1 MPNNQLRNLASLG
14 RYGDTML
21 AHINPQEA
29 ALLKARGGAGTI
41 NPQTGLPEFYG
52 MGQFQFLP
60 KVEPEPLPVLSQVF
74 DPNAFK
80 EVAGQLQKV
89 TVPQQGFGLGTR
101 PAYETIDPE
110 LNKYA
115 DKTFSGRGSS
125 TITGYTVPTD
135 LTFQG
140 KPLEAKYDPKG
151 NFVHVQLAGGD
162 VLYPD
167 SNQPNIAASPKFN
180 KSGGIVDYGVFDLN
194 QQDDGGFGDF
204 LGGLISDFG
213 PMILA
218 GLGANFAAGNL
229 GSLGGA
235 AAGGATAADIAAH
248 NALAAANTAGYAG
261 TSLASTAAGA
271 GLGAGTLADIA
282 TTTPVI
288 PQTSLTGTPLA
299 DLAAGGGV
307 AGGATAADIAAHE
320 ALAAANTAGGLTA
333 ADVAAAG
340 AAGGATAADIAAH
353 EALASANTAGG
364 LTPANVAAAAAAA
377 GAGGAG
383 LSSLLPKTAAELAAL
398 ASGAGSVVSGVV
410 AANAAEKAAQIQAD
424 AATKAAQI
432 QQEMFNTINAQGA
445 PYRAQGYNALNQI
458 GGMLPGQYTQYDA
471 TGKPIGQATGTG
483 YLTQQYGPEQF
494 QKDIDPGYAF
504 RLQQGQMANQRA
516 ANLAGGLIG
525 GNAMRGMQDYTQG
538 MASQE
543 FGNAFNRFQTQRG
556 NIYNTLAGIAGIG
569 QTAQGQ
575 ANQMAQTNATA
586 QGQLNVGAAAAQA
599 AGQIGQAAGYGGA
612 ATGAANAYLLAQLLK
627 QNQGVALA

>member
-29 ALLKARGGAGTI
+29 ALLKSMGGAGTI
-41 NPQTGLPEFYG
+41 NPKTGLREFWDYRNGNPPSTYEAPFGSYDMRAGPPPAPAPFDRSFADINQLG
-52 MGQFQFLP
+52 MG
-60 KVEPEPLPVLSQVF
+60 V
-74 DPNAFK
+74 
-80 EVAGQLQKV
+80 QK
-89 TVPQQGFGLGTR
+89 
-101 PAYETIDPE
+101 
-110 LNKYA
+110 
-115 DKTFSGRGSS
+115 
-125 TITGYTVPTD
+125 ITGYTLPSD
-135 LTFQG
+135 QKFADI
-140 KPLEAKYDPKG
+140 PLVTKYDPKG
-151 NFVHVQLAGGD
+151 NFNYVTLEPGKY
-162 VLYPD
+162 LTPD
-167 SNQPNIAASPKFN
+167 PSQPNIVSVPRLDASGN
-180 KSGGIVDYGVFDLN
+180 VVDWGISDLN
-194 QQDDGGFGDF
+194 NQDNGSFGSF
-204 LGGLISDFG
+204 IRGVASDFA

-218 GLGANFAAGNL
+218 GLGANFAAGNFGGL
-229 GSLGGA
+229 AGGGA

-261 TSLASTAAGA
+261 TSLASTAAG
-271 GLGAGTLADIA
+271 LGAGTLADIA
-282 TTTPVI
+282 TTSPVL
-288 PQTSLTGTPLA
+288 PQTPLTGTPLA
-299 DLAAGGGV
+299 DFGAAAAAG
-307 AGGATAADIAAHE
+307 GGATAADIAAHE

-333 ADVAAAG
+333 ADVAAAAAASAG
-340 AAGGATAADIAAH
+340 AVGGASAADIAAH
-353 EALASANTAGG
+353 EALANANIASG

-377 GAGGAG
+377 AAGGGLGGAG
-383 LSSLLPKTAAELAAL
+383 SVLSSLLPKTPAELAAL
-398 ASGAGSVVSGVV
+398 ASGAGSVVSGAV

-432 QQEMFNTINAQGA
+432 QQEMFNTINAQGV
-445 PYRAQGYNALNQI
+445 PYRAAGYNALNQI

-471 TGKPIGQATGTG
+471 TGKPVGQATGTG

-516 ANLAGGLIG
+516 SNLAGGLIG

-575 ANQMAQTNATA
+575 ANQAAQTNATA
-586 QGQLNVGAAAAQA
+586 QGQLGVGAAAAQA

-612 ATGAANAYLLAQLLK
+612 ASGLGNAYLLSQLLK
-627 QNQGVALA
+627 QNQGVALP